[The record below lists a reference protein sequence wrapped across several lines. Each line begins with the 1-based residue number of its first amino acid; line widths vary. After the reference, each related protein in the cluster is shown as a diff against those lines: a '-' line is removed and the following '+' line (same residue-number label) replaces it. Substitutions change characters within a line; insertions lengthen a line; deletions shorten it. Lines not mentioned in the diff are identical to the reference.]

1 MKSKLFLS
9 VIIPC
14 YNEQDVI
21 RDTYA
26 TLHDVM
32 EKTKISHTLDNYE
45 LIFIDDGSKDKT
57 IDILKSMAQAE
68 DTVHYIS
75 FSRNFGKE
83 AAMLAGLSYASG
95 DCAVIMDADLQHPPE
110 LIPQMVDGYLEGYDQ
125 VIGRRNRHGDSKR
138 KTLSAHLYYKMINS
152 IVDVKMVDGMGDFR
166 LLSRKAIDAILA
178 MKEYNRFSKGLF
190 SWIGFKQKVI
200 DYENQPR
207 AGGESKWSMKRLL
220 SYGIDGLISFNHKPL
235 RICCVFGGILVVV
248 SLIYILITFIQI
260 LIHGID
266 VPGYFTTI
274 CAIMIIGGVQL
285 ISTGVL
291 GEYIGRIYY
300 EVKRRPAFLVQE
312 TDLEGKNNDRED

>member
-32 EKTKISHTLDNYE
+32 EKTKISHTLDYE

-57 IDILKSMAQAE
+57 IDILKFTAQAD

-125 VIGRRNRHGDSKR
+125 VIGRRNRQGDSKR

-207 AGGESKWSMKRLL
+207 AGGESKWSMKRLM

-235 RICCVFGGILVVV
+235 RICCVFGSILVVV

>member
-1 MKSKLFLS
+1 
-9 VIIPC
+9 
-14 YNEQDVI
+14 
-21 RDTYA
+21 
-26 TLHDVM
+26 
-32 EKTKISHTLDNYE
+32 
-45 LIFIDDGSKDKT
+45 
-57 IDILKSMAQAE
+57 
-68 DTVHYIS
+68 
-75 FSRNFGKE
+75 
-83 AAMLAGLSYASG
+83 
-95 DCAVIMDADLQHPPE
+95 
-110 LIPQMVDGYLEGYDQ
+110 
-125 VIGRRNRHGDSKR
+125 
-138 KTLSAHLYYKMINS
+138 MINS

-207 AGGESKWSMKRLL
+207 AGGESKWSMKRLM

>member
-32 EKTKISHTLDNYE
+32 EKTKISHTLDYE

-57 IDILKSMAQAE
+57 IDMLKSTAQAD

-166 LLSRKAIDAILA
+166 LLNRKAIDAILA

-291 GEYIGRIYY
+291 GEYTGRIYY

-312 TDLEGKNNDRED
+312 TDLEGKNNDREN

>member
-32 EKTKISHTLDNYE
+32 EKTKISHTLDYE

-57 IDILKSMAQAE
+57 IDILKSTAQTD

-95 DCAVIMDADLQHPPE
+95 DCAVIMDADLQHPPK

-125 VIGRRNRHGDSKR
+125 VIGRRNRQGDSKR

-312 TDLEGKNNDRED
+312 TDLKGKNNDRED